1 MGSMAPSPGV
11 TYCRSV
17 TMTLERTSAG
27 KVQVASALEARA
39 RSIVTW
45 LVSEVGVPPLPV
57 KIWDRGPDS
66 RPEPTAWPRTTSVER
81 LVIRHGRPKPV
92 GGGRRRRDS
101 DGDSNPHS
109 DRIQLKG
116 EFYPAQEFLNN
127 SFDHDRD
134 YRRLT
139 SLSMCPDHES
149 ESPPG
154 PAAAVGSGQP
164 PAGASLSQ

>member
-1 MGSMAPSPGV
+1 M
-11 TYCRSV
+11 
-17 TMTLERTSAG
+17 
-27 KVQVASALEARA
+27 
-39 RSIVTW
+39 
-45 LVSEVGVPPLPV
+45 
-57 KIWDRGPDS
+57 
-66 RPEPTAWPRTTSVER
+66 
-81 LVIRHGRPKPV
+81 IRHGRPKPV
-92 GGGRRRRDS
+92 SGGRRRRDS
-101 DGDSNPHS
+101 DGDSFNPDS